1 MGREFVDLFN
11 EWSDSYDQT
20 VDGQDIEYKK
30 VFENY
35 HEILKNVADN
45 VKGNILEFGVGT
57 GNLTNVLMEQG
68 KHVKGIEPSPKMR
81 EKALSKLKGVKVL
94 DGDFI
99 QFPLDENEHIDAFV
113 SSYAFHHLTD
123 EEKEKAIAI
132 YADLLSTD
140 GKIVF
145 ADTIFRDEE
154 AKNAMIEKAKE
165 NRFFHLAHDLQT
177 EFYTTIPVLTS
188 ILEKYGF
195 TVEFTNMNEFVWIM
209 NAKKDN

>member
-35 HEILKNVADN
+35 NEILKAVADN
-45 VKGNILEFGVGT
+45 VVGNVIEFGVGT

-68 KHVKGIEPSPKMR
+68 NRVKGIEPSPKMR
-81 EKALSKLKGVKVL
+81 EKALDKLKNVEIL

-99 QFPLDENEHIDAFV
+99 HFPLEPNEHIDAFV

-123 EEKEKAIAI
+123 DEKEKAISI
-132 YADLLSTD
+132 YADLLSTN

-145 ADTIFRDEE
+145 ADTIFRDKE

-165 NRFFHLAHDLQT
+165 NRFFNLAHDLQT
-177 EFYTTIPVLTS
+177 EFYTTIPVLTT

-195 TVEFTNMNEFVWIM
+195 TVEFTNMNDFVWIL
-209 NAKKDN
+209 NAIKR